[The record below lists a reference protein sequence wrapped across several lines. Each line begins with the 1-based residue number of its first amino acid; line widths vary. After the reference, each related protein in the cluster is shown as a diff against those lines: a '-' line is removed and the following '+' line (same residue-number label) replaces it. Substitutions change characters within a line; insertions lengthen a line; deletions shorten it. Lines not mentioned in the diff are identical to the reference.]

1 MNGTQVIE
9 VIAEMKWGQLEVLSN
24 MIIPIITIIATSVLA
39 YYIYLQTKYQR
50 QALEKYE
57 NDYAHRLEIDSFKI
71 MDQYNDKN
79 LLPYRELI
87 EKYSKI
93 FQGNKI
99 VKLSK
104 KELDETESLLNEFET
119 FAVKWK
125 KLKLDM
131 NLIYEIM
138 GNTILV
144 VMSNS
149 KVKDLIRNNQET
161 DSDLYTNIKELYYN
175 IVKFITDKNK

>member
-24 MIIPIITIIATSVLA
+24 MIIPIITIIATIVLA

-50 QALEKYE
+50 QTLDKYE
-57 NDYAHRLEIDSFKI
+57 SDYAHRLEIDSFKI
-71 MDQYNDKN
+71 MDQYIDKN

-87 EKYSKI
+87 EKYAKI
-93 FQGNKI
+93 FQDNKI
-99 VKLSK
+99 VELSK
-104 KELDETESLLNEFET
+104 DELDDTESLLNEFET

-125 KLKLDM
+125 ILKLDM

-149 KVKDLIRNNQET
+149 KVKDLIRNNQEA
-161 DSDLYTNIKELYYN
+161 DSDLYANIKELYYN